1 MKYTKFHQTDLK
13 VSRICLGTMTFGEQ
27 NTEEE
32 AFEMLDY
39 SVASGI
45 NFLDTAEMYASP
57 ARAET
62 QGDSERLIGRW
73 LKLRGQRDKWVIAT
87 KITGPLDYFRYIR
100 DPLDFSPQSIRHA
113 LEESLKRLQ
122 TDYVDLYQLHWPE
135 RSTNFFGKRGYEHDP
150 EDRWTDNFR
159 EIIQTMDVLIREG
172 KIRHYGVSNET
183 PWGLMHFIRLA
194 EQTGLPRPVSIQN
207 PYSLLNRTFETGLAE
222 ICIREGVG
230 LMAYSP
236 LAYGLLTGKYHDG
249 SDVSHARMTLYPKL
263 NRYHKEAAFHA
274 AERYIDIAKKFGL
287 SAAQMALAF
296 INSRAFLLSNIIG
309 ATTLRQMEENI
320 ASIDLEL
327 EEGVIEAID
336 AVHDEMPD
344 PAP

>member
-1 MKYTKFHQTDLK
+1 
-13 VSRICLGTMTFGEQ
+13 
-27 NTEEE
+27 
-32 AFEMLDY
+32 
-39 SVASGI
+39 
-45 NFLDTAEMYASP
+45 
-57 ARAET
+57 
-62 QGDSERLIGRW
+62 
-73 LKLRGQRDKWVIAT
+73 
-87 KITGPLDYFRYIR
+87 
-100 DPLDFSPQSIRHA
+100 
-113 LEESLKRLQ
+113 
-122 TDYVDLYQLHWPE
+122 
-135 RSTNFFGKRGYEHDP
+135 
-150 EDRWTDNFR
+150 
-159 EIIQTMDVLIREG
+159 
-172 KIRHYGVSNET
+172 
-183 PWGLMHFIRLA
+183 
-194 EQTGLPRPVSIQN
+194 
-207 PYSLLNRTFETGLAE
+207 
-222 ICIREGVG
+222 
-230 LMAYSP
+230 MAYSP